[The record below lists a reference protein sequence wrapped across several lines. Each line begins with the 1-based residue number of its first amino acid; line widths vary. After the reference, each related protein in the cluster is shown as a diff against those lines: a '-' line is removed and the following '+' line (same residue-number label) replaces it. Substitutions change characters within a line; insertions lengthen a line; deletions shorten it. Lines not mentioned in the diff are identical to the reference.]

1 MRPDTRLPPRLPA
14 REPPPP
20 LIGITTGTR
29 VLEHAPNEVVLRAT
43 YPAAV
48 IAAGGIPVVLPPT
61 ADEGVLAATVA
72 RLDGLLLSGGGDIAA
87 HHFNAAPHPTTWR
100 TRDESRDMYE
110 LWLTRHALAHHMPT
124 LGICRGVQMLNVAA
138 GGTLLQDIAS
148 EHPTECDHGAS
159 ERDAVWVQHGH
170 TIHVAADSRLAAV
183 LGCTAVYTNTL
194 HHQAVATVA
203 PGLRVTA
210 HAPDGIIEALERDG
224 EGTNG
229 QFLIGVQCHPEALV
243 AAGMTPWR
251 RLFAAF
257 VAAARAF
264 QQQREGV

>member
-1 MRPDTRLPPRLPA
+1 MRPDATLPPLLPTRA
-14 REPPPP
+14 PMPP

-29 VLEHAPNEVVLRAT
+29 RVAHAPNEVVLRDT

-61 ADEGVLAATVA
+61 ADEAVLAATVA
-72 RLDGLLLSGGGDIAA
+72 RLDGLLLTGGGDIAA
-87 HHFNAAPHPTTWR
+87 HHFNAEPHPTTWR

-110 LWLTRHALAHHMPT
+110 LWLTRHALAHHIPL

-138 GGTLLQDIAS
+138 GGTLLQDIVS
-148 EHPTECDHGAS
+148 DHPTERDHGAS

-170 TIHVAADSRLAAV
+170 HIHVAPDSRLATV
-183 LGCTAVYTNTL
+183 LGCTKLYTNTL
-194 HHQAVATVA
+194 HHQAIAAVA

-210 HAPDGIIEALERDG
+210 HAPDGIIEALELDR
-224 EGTNG
+224 EGTNEP
-229 QFLIGVQCHPEALV
+229 FVMGVQCHPEALV
-243 AAGMTPWR
+243 AAGIAPWL
-251 RLFAAF
+251 RLFTAF
-257 VAAARAF
+257 VTAAREF